1 MKSILLLNSICKAF
15 AEIGFMTVTKRM
27 AICGKQSNSLK
38 RKKNAFSV
46 TLQGNM
52 TSIKEGDRKFVRIVM
67 ASKESSREL

>member
-1 MKSILLLNSICKAF
+1 
-15 AEIGFMTVTKRM
+15 MTVTKIM
-27 AICGKQSNSLK
+27 PICGKQSYSLK

-52 TSIKEGDRKFVRIVM
+52 PSIKEVDRKFVRIVV

>member
-1 MKSILLLNSICKAF
+1 
-15 AEIGFMTVTKRM
+15 MTVTKRM
-27 AICGKQSNSLK
+27 PICGKQSNSLK

-52 TSIKEGDRKFVRIVM
+52 PSIKEVDRKFVRIVV